1 MKDVAQADDLFT
13 VASMSEFL
21 TTKPVRKPKRVQ
33 SESHA
38 LLHEMIRSFT
48 TLARTLNL
56 THAVKELGSTRQTL
70 RRHIALLEEMK
81 GVQLFVVK
89 DRQYHLTKA
98 GERALPEAEDI
109 LARGISW
116 LSRDVG
122 HVEGLQHVS
131 KVLPDG
137 WYFHQQQRPVSDIWS
152 SPRPL
157 FREAVKAWAMAQGQ
171 LEHEALQHIRPYLM
185 VFRDSP
191 QGWLSVEIGDE
202 NAYVSWFGWS
212 RARSSIGRDVGKMPG
227 GDDFARLLSAPF
239 EEVKYTR
246 GLRLDHVCTLLPR
259 VENGPMIPLSYQR
272 LMLGGSFPDGTFA
285 LISLV
290 ERCYDLK
297 IAGVSTEQA
306 RRMPKEMLTSEKPK
320 TLKYERH

>member
-1 MKDVAQADDLFT
+1 MNKLTDK
-13 VASMSEFL
+13 EF
-21 TTKPVRKPKRVQ
+21 PPKGEKQ
-33 SESHA
+33 PAESHA

-70 RRHIALLEEMK
+70 RRHISLLEELK
-81 GVQLFVVK
+81 GVELFLVK
-89 DRQYHLTKA
+89 DRQYHLTEA
-98 GERALPEAEDI
+98 GLRALPEAENI
-109 LARGISW
+109 LARGASW
-116 LSRDVG
+116 LNRDVG
-122 HVEGLQHVS
+122 HVDGLQHVS

-137 WYFHQQQRPVSDIWS
+137 WYFHQQQRPITDIWT

-157 FREAVKAWAMAQGQ
+157 FREAVKAWTMAQGA
-171 LEHEALQHIRPYLM
+171 LEHEAFQHIRQYFM

-191 QGWLSVEIGDE
+191 YGWLTVEIGDE

-259 VENGPMIPLSYQR
+259 VENGPLVPLSFQR
-272 LMLGGSFPDGTFA
+272 LVLGGTFPDGTFA
-285 LISLV
+285 LLTLV
-290 ERCYDLK
+290 ERCYDLS
-297 IAGVSTEQA
+297 IDGVSEEQMKL
-306 RRMPKEMLTSEKPK
+306 MPKEMLTPAKPAV
-320 TLKYERH
+320 LKYEHY

>member
-1 MKDVAQADDLFT
+1 MNELSKPDLPAQA
-13 VASMSEFL
+13 
-21 TTKPVRKPKRVQ
+21 VRKQ
-33 SESHA
+33 NESHS

-81 GVQLFVVK
+81 GAELFVVK
-89 DRQYHLTKA
+89 DRQYHLTDA
-98 GERALPEAEDI
+98 GLRALPEAEDI
-109 LARGISW
+109 LSRGNSW
-116 LSRDVG
+116 LNRDVG
-122 HVEGLQHVS
+122 HVEGLQHLT

-137 WYFHQQQRPVSDIWS
+137 WYFHQQQRPISEIWTS
-152 SPRPL
+152 HRPL
-157 FREAVKAWAMAQGQ
+157 FRETVKAWTLAQGE
-171 LEHEALQHIRPYLM
+171 LEHEALQHVRPYFM

-239 EEVKYTR
+239 DEVKYTR
-246 GLRLDHVCTLLPR
+246 GLRVDHVCTMLPR
-259 VENGPMIPLSYQR
+259 VENGPMVPLSYQR
-272 LMLGGSFPDGTFA
+272 LMLGGTFPDGTFA
-285 LISLV
+285 LLSVV
-290 ERCYDLK
+290 ERCHELR
-297 IAGVSTEQA
+297 IEGVTEEQA
-306 RRMPKEMLTSEKPK
+306 RLMPEEMLTVEFP
-320 TLKYERH
+320 TGLKYERE

>member
-1 MKDVAQADDLFT
+1 MNKI
-13 VASMSEFL
+13 SSEE
-21 TTKPVRKPKRVQ
+21 TGARRVTRQ
-33 SESHA
+33 TESHA

-56 THAVKELGSTRQTL
+56 SHAVKELGSTRQTL

-81 GVQLFVVK
+81 GVELFEVR
-89 DRQYHLTKA
+89 DRQYHLTEA
-98 GERALPEAEDI
+98 GRRALPEAEDI
-109 LARGISW
+109 LSRGTSW
-116 LSRDVG
+116 LNRDVG
-122 HVEGLQHVS
+122 HVDGLELLS

-137 WYFHQQQRPVSDIWS
+137 WYFHQRQRPISDIWRS
-152 SPRPL
+152 KRPL
-157 FREAVKAWAMAQGQ
+157 FREMVKSWTLAHGE
-171 LEHEALQHIRPYLM
+171 LEHEALQHVRPYMM
-185 VFRDSP
+185 VFRDTP

-246 GLRLDHVCTLLPR
+246 GLRLDHVCTMLPR

-285 LISLV
+285 LLSAV
-290 ERCYDLK
+290 ERCYDLL
-297 IAGVSTEQA
+297 IEGVSEDQVK
-306 RRMPKEMLTSEKPK
+306 RMPKEMLTPETPSL
-320 TLKYERH
+320 LKYERS